1 LSVDEQISVLT
12 KGHPDPAIQRR
23 SKMNKT
29 ILATTLAA
37 IVIPA
42 APALAHDRGEGYYY
56 GGGDYRAQR
65 YEADYRGNSWQ
76 GEDGRYYC
84 RKSNG
89 TVGILVG
96 GLAGGLIG
104 RSIDRRGDR
113 AVGTILGAA
122 AGALLGRA
130 VERGGSSCR

>member
-1 LSVDEQISVLT
+1 
-12 KGHPDPAIQRR
+12 
-23 SKMNKT
+23 MNKT
-29 ILATTLAA
+29 ILAVTLAA
-37 IVIPA
+37 IALPVTPA
-42 APALAHDRGEGYYY
+42 MAHDRGDGYYY
-56 GGGDYRAQR
+56 GGGDYRPQR

>member
-1 LSVDEQISVLT
+1 
-12 KGHPDPAIQRR
+12 
-23 SKMNKT
+23 MNKA
-29 ILATTLAA
+29 ILAATLAA
-37 IVIPA
+37 IAIPA
-42 APALAHDRGEGYYY
+42 TPALADHGRDGGYYY

-65 YEADYRGNSWQ
+65 EYASDYRGNAWQ

-84 RKSNG
+84 RRSNG
-89 TVGILVG
+89 TTGILVG
-96 GLAGGLIG
+96 GLAGGLLG

-113 AVGTILGAA
+113 AVGTIIGAA